1 MTWTTFTI
9 YLVVGYILYYTFNII
24 YDLIKKPARVSGV
37 VETLSVS
44 DEVETIEVDDDNDDG
59 PVVTPNNYKEQ
70 EQNISDNNINNLK
83 KEVGKT
89 ETTAEQQEQVIPS
102 KVDAEISSTG
112 GVPLKD
118 LVKQRRVIAF
128 KESNKIPFAS

>member
-24 YDLIKKPARVSGV
+24 YDLIKKPARVAGV

-44 DEVETIEVDDDNDDG
+44 DEVETIEVDDDDDES
-59 PVVTPNNYKEQ
+59 VVTPNNYKEQ
-70 EQNISDNNINNLK
+70 GQNISDNNINNLK

>member
-44 DEVETIEVDDDNDDG
+44 DEVETIEVDDDDDDE

-70 EQNISDNNINNLK
+70 GQNISDNNINNLK

-102 KVDAEISSTG
+102 KVVAEISSTG

>member
-1 MTWTTFTI
+1 TWTTFTI

-24 YDLIKKPARVSGV
+24 YDLIKKPARVAGV

-44 DEVETIEVDDDNDDG
+44 DEVETIEVDDDDDES
-59 PVVTPNNYKEQ
+59 VVTPNNYKEQ
-70 EQNISDNNINNLK
+70 GQNISDNNINNLK

>member
-24 YDLIKKPARVSGV
+24 YDLIKKPARVAGV

-44 DEVETIEVDDDNDDG
+44 DEVETIEVDDDDDE

-70 EQNISDNNINNLK
+70 GQNISDNNINNLK
-83 KEVGKT
+83 KEVEKS
-89 ETTAEQQEQVIPS
+89 ETTAEQQEQIIPS

-118 LVKQRRVIAF
+118 LVKQRRIIAF